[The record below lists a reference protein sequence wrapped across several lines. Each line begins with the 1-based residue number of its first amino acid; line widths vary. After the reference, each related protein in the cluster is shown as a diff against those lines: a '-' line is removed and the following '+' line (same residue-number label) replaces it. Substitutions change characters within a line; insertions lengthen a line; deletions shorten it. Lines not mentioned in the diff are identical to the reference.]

1 MLVLTRCFWEVRN
14 PKMDIWYIQSLMLVI
29 SELHNCS
36 SEQALLEK
44 LSFRWESCCC
54 HLCVRGRQDCDGTHV
69 WGCKGSSPR
78 ETHSPWISL
87 KHFSQKWY
95 LSARSPYFGEL
106 HRSPSAQP
114 ITERARRSSRQSGQ
128 GRTGQG
134 AHTQEEA
141 EGKVGRR
148 QEEAAN
154 RDAGFLC
161 GRVFWFCAQILE
173 WMIGHTKTG
182 QCRHHKR

>member
-1 MLVLTRCFWEVRN
+1 MVLTEVHQRVFF
-14 PKMDIWYIQSLMLVI
+14 IIL
-29 SELHNCS
+29 S
-36 SEQALLEK
+36 S
-44 LSFRWESCCC
+44 
-54 HLCVRGRQDCDGTHV
+54 TYV
-69 WGCKGSSPR
+69 WGWEGSSPR
-78 ETHSPWISL
+78 ETLSPWISL

-106 HRSPSAQP
+106 HVRHQHSQSQRGHEEAAANQG
-114 ITERARRSSRQSGQ
+114 RAGQ

-134 AHTQEEA
+134 ADTQEEA

-161 GRVFWFCAQILE
+161 GRTF
-173 WMIGHTKTG
+173 
-182 QCRHHKR
+182 

>member
-1 MLVLTRCFWEVRN
+1 MRNMTPLVLSYLRRHRLDT
-14 PKMDIWYIQSLMLVI
+14 Y
-29 SELHNCS
+29 
-36 SEQALLEK
+36 
-44 LSFRWESCCC
+44 
-54 HLCVRGRQDCDGTHV
+54 V
-69 WGCKGSSPR
+69 WGWEGSSPR
-78 ETHSPWISL
+78 ETLSPWISL

-106 HRSPSAQP
+106 HVRHQHSQSQRGHEEAA
-114 ITERARRSSRQSGQ
+114 TNHGRAGQ
-128 GRTGQG
+128 GTAGRGRAGRG

-161 GRVFWFCAQILE
+161 WVGGF
-173 WMIGHTKTG
+173 
-182 QCRHHKR
+182 